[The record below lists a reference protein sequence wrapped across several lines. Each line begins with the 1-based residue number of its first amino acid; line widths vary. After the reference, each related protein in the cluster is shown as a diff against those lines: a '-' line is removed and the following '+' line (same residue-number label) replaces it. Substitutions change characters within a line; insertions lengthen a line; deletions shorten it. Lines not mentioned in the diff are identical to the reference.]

1 MTRALSYIVT
11 CFYFFE
17 FIGEKTNFFDRFC
30 QKSVYI
36 ILNYRLFPAVIE
48 TEYSSGFVQICNGTL
63 LSVGGGTGKKSL
75 VFQEFCTF
83 CTGFCTVCPVQR
95 IIAYSEWLVYITTHQ
110 EFLRIVQYFPGTA
123 PAVNG
128 SHFYG
133 VHQTY
138 EVQFPFPRAH
148 FFGQTVVFLK
158 KFCKKRKKLL
168 ILRHLP
174 AIIYFCMKKNTRFYI
189 PSP

>member
-1 MTRALSYIVT
+1 MTGCRSRQNSALRRKAVTRALSYIVT

-36 ILNYRLFPAVIE
+36 IQNYRLFPAVIE

-63 LSVGGGTGKKSL
+63 LSVSGGTGKKSL

-95 IIAYSEWLVYITTHQ
+95 IIAYSAWLVYITPYQ
-110 EFLRIVQYFPGTA
+110 EFLRIVQYFPGAMYRRA
-123 PAVNG
+123 PQPLPWKPPVLLSA
-128 SHFYG
+128 
-133 VHQTY
+133 
-138 EVQFPFPRAH
+138 R
-148 FFGQTVVFLK
+148 FFIQRTF
-158 KFCKKRKKLL
+158 FR
-168 ILRHLP
+168 P
-174 AIIYFCMKKNTRFYI
+174 
-189 PSP
+189 

>member
-1 MTRALSYIVT
+1 MTGSRSRQNSALRRKAVTRALSYIVT

-36 ILNYRLFPAVIE
+36 IQNYRLFPAVIE

-95 IIAYSEWLVYITTHQ
+95 IIAYSAWLVYITTHQ
-110 EFLRIVQYFPGTA
+110 EFLRIVQYFPGAMYRRA
-123 PAVNG
+123 PQPLPWKPPVLLSAQFAV
-128 SHFYG
+128 
-133 VHQTY
+133 QRT
-138 EVQFPFPRAH
+138 
-148 FFGQTVVFLK
+148 FFRREGRFSE
-158 KFCKKRKKLL
+158 
-168 ILRHLP
+168 
-174 AIIYFCMKKNTRFYI
+174 KNFAKSEKNY
-189 PSP
+189 